1 MICLH
6 RWRRLEGKALRLTSA
21 VLAIVLLGA
30 FDASGQSAVDSR
42 QAGTAPAPPAADGEA
57 LGEWS
62 FSASTYFYQVR
73 DDDNYAQ
80 PTFIADREWL
90 HLEARYNYEDLRTG
104 SVWMGYNFQGGENVT
119 WELTP
124 MFGGVFGNTSAIA
137 PAYKGAVSW
146 WKLQLASEGEYV
158 FDTEDS
164 SENFFYNWS
173 ELTFAPVEWWRMGLV
188 TQRTRV
194 YETDREIQRGILVG
208 FTYRNLDSAIYL
220 FNPDDSEPFV
230 VGAVTVSF

>member
-1 MICLH
+1 M
-6 RWRRLEGKALRLTSA
+6 RLISA
-21 VLAIVLLGA
+21 VLAIVLLRA
-30 FDASGQSAVDSR
+30 LQASGQSVATGS
-42 QAGTAPAPPAADGEA
+42 QGGNTSAPPAAEGEA
-57 LGEWS
+57 PGEWS
-62 FSASTYFYQVR
+62 FTAATYVYQVR

-80 PTFIADREWL
+80 PTFIADRDWL

-104 SVWMGYNFQGGENVT
+104 SVWLGYNFNGGEKLA

-124 MFGGVFGNTSAIA
+124 MLGGVFGNTSAVA
-137 PAYKGAVSW
+137 PAYKGTVSW
-146 WKLQLASEGEYV
+146 WKLELASEGEYV
-158 FDTEDS
+158 FTEDS

-173 ELTFAPVEWWRMGLV
+173 ELTFAPAEWWRVGLV

-194 YETDREIQRGILVG
+194 YKTDREIQRGILVG
-208 FTYRNLDSAIYL
+208 FTYKNLDSAIYL